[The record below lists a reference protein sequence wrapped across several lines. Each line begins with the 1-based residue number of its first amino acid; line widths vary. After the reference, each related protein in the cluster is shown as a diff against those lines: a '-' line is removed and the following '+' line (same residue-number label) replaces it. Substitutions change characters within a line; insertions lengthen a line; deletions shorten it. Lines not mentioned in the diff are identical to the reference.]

1 MNTLVANT
9 EHWKAEIDLFLIA
22 EKAVEHLK
30 EVVEMVSI
38 VWKGQ
43 FVKQYG
49 TKKIFFGFTI
59 NSSQLLDQISM
70 MLYWAYSHSKC
81 K

>member
-30 EVVEMVSI
+30 EVEEMVSI

-43 FVKQYG
+43 FVNNMAQRKFSLG
-49 TKKIFFGFTI
+49 
-59 NSSQLLDQISM
+59 SL
-70 MLYWAYSHSKC
+70 
-81 K
+81 